1 MPAYRNTTNGTIAA
15 LNGAVTLAWR
25 EFYNGGVGV
34 QITGTFSGTLTFQM
48 TIDGTNWVN
57 VQAADVSTGSASTG
71 TTTTGIR
78 YFNVVGAQSVRV
90 TATGWTSGSAVVTV
104 VGLPG

>member
-1 MPAYRNTTNGTIAA
+1 MPAYRNTTNGTISA

-34 QITGTFSGTLTFQM
+34 QVTGTFSGTLTFQM

-57 VQAADVSTGSASTG
+57 VQATDVSTNTAATT

-78 YFNVVGAQSVRV
+78 FFNVVGAQSVRV
-90 TATGWTSGSAVVTV
+90 TATVWSSGSAVCTV

>member
-1 MPAYRNTTNGTIAA
+1 MPAYRNTTNGTISA

-34 QITGTFSGTLTFQM
+34 QVTGTFSGTLTLQM
-48 TIDGTNWVN
+48 TIDGTNWVAIQSTD
-57 VQAADVSTGSASTG
+57 VTTGTVSTTATA
-71 TTTTGIR
+71 TGIR
-78 YFNVVGAQSVRV
+78 FFNVVGAQSVRV
-90 TATGWTSGSAVVTV
+90 TATAWTSGSAVCTV

>member
-1 MPAYRNTTNGTIAA
+1 MPAYRNTTNGTISA

-34 QITGTFSGTLTFQM
+34 QVTGTFSGTLTFQM

-57 VQAADVSTGSASTG
+57 VQAIDVSTGAAA
-71 TTTTGIR
+71 TTITVAGIR

-90 TATGWTSGSAVVTV
+90 TATVWTSGSAIATV

>member
-1 MPAYRNTTNGTIAA
+1 MPAYRNTTNGTISA

-34 QITGTFSGTLTFQM
+34 QVTGTFSGTLTYQM
-48 TIDGTNWVN
+48 TIDGTNWVA
-57 VQAADVSTGSASTG
+57 VQATNVTTGAAA
-71 TTTTGIR
+71 TTTTATGIAF
-78 YFNVVGAQSVRV
+78 FNVVGAQSVRV
-90 TATGWTSGSAVVTV
+90 TATAWTSGSAVVTV